1 MTESTT
7 VSSRGLPDPFLW
19 GASSGAHQVE
29 GGNTSSDWWWREH
42 GRLPGAAVEQP
53 SGDAADSYH
62 RYGEDM
68 RLLADA
74 GLTAYRFSIEWARI
88 QPERG
93 FVSRA
98 AVDHYRRM
106 VDTAYQLGLEPVI
119 TLHHITHPAWFTAA
133 GGWLVATAVED
144 FCRYVEALTPL
155 LAETRIVCTIN
166 EPNMVAGLAAPAAAF
181 QPLGLPTP
189 VPAVSQALLLAHRK
203 ACALVRAAGA
213 AAGWSV
219 AAQALQPEP
228 GAEDAAAHY
237 AWPRENV
244 FLDTAKDDDWVGVQ
258 SYTRLRYGSHG
269 LIPPDDG
276 VERTMV
282 DWEFYPAAVGD
293 AIRNAARW
301 APGVPI
307 YVTENG
313 IATADD
319 TRRITYIRGALS
331 TLDAC
336 LAEQIDVRGY
346 FHFCALDG
354 YEWGSYIPR
363 FGLIGWDPYTFARQP
378 KPSLAWYGERARTSL
393 R

>member
-1 MTESTT
+1 MSELSSA
-7 VSSRGLPDPFLW
+7 VSRGLPDAFLW
-19 GASSGAHQVE
+19 GASCGAHQVE

-42 GRLPGAAVEQP
+42 GRLPGSAVEEP

-62 RYGEDM
+62 RFAEDM
-68 RLLADA
+68 RLLAEA

-88 QPERG
+88 QPEQN

-106 VDTAYQLGLEPVI
+106 INTAHELGLEPVL

-133 GGWLVATAVED
+133 GGWRAPGAVD
-144 FCRYVEALTPL
+144 HFCRYVEALTPM
-155 LAETRIVCTIN
+155 LAEVRIVCTIN
-166 EPNMVAGLAAPAAAF
+166 EPNMVAGLAGPNATF

-189 VPAVSQALLLAHRK
+189 VPEVSQALLDAHRK
-203 ACALVRAAGA
+203 ASELIKAAGA
-213 AAGWSV
+213 ATGWSV

-228 GAEDAAAHY
+228 GTEAAALDY

-244 FLDTAKDDDWVGVQ
+244 FLDAAVDDDWVGVQ
-258 SYTRLRYGSHG
+258 SYTRLRYG
-269 LIPPDDG
+269 PDGPVAPDSG
-276 VERTMV
+276 VEQTMV
-282 DWEFYPAAVGD
+282 GWEFYPGAVGE

-313 IATADD
+313 IATTDD
-319 TRRITYIRGALS
+319 TRRVAYLDGALS
-331 TLDAC
+331 AVDQC
-336 LAEQIDVRGY
+336 LADGFDVRGY

-354 YEWGSYIPR
+354 YEWGSYTPR
-363 FGLIGWDPYTFARQP
+363 FGLIGWDPDTFARQA
-378 KPSLAWYGERARTSL
+378 KPSLAWYGERVRQQ
-393 R
+393 RR